1 MPRFQ
6 NVQEQDEPLVVSFAF
21 LLFIISF
28 NSLLVSVVS
37 GVAFCSSTSGSCSPP
52 GLLASIWIPS
62 LSNEAELSSQNPYIK
77 KRSQVYVIFLSYSR
91 LRVPNSLAQAA
102 SN

>member
-37 GVAFCSSTSGSCSPP
+37 GVAFCSSPSGSCSPP
-52 GLLASIWIPS
+52 DLLASIWIPS
-62 LSNEAELSSQNPYIK
+62 LSMRLNSAHKIHIFKKAVTSIRHLLEL
-77 KRSQVYVIFLSYSR
+77 
-91 LRVPNSLAQAA
+91 
-102 SN
+102 

>member
-1 MPRFQ
+1 
-6 NVQEQDEPLVVSFAF
+6 
-21 LLFIISF
+21 
-28 NSLLVSVVS
+28 
-37 GVAFCSSTSGSCSPP
+37 
-52 GLLASIWIPS
+52 LLASIWIPS